1 MVSCDGSIGG
11 LPKKF
16 DGCGVCGG
24 DNSTCRLISGIFTRP
39 DMPTGYNLITRLP
52 KSACNITINELKPSA
67 NNIGRYLYYKTSIR
81 HTYNEE
87 RNHDN

>member
-1 MVSCDGSIGG
+1 LQVVSCDGSIGG
-11 LPKKF
+11 HKKF

-67 NNIGRYLYYKTSIR
+67 NDIGNK
-81 HTYNEE
+81 
-87 RNHDN
+87 